1 MGEGKKNKMVALIR
15 SGAVLSAR
23 LVSGELHVVSES
35 GAKERWATKQ
45 LSSGGNNTV
54 LEIVAQNLVAR
65 FSTEPMGPE
74 EQRKYVDEVEVQ
86 TALGGLRLS
95 PEPLCV
101 LHFVESQEC
110 SFKSEPYPGQIRMG
124 IVMRKY
130 DMALDAVLRSPAS
143 TAEVFVAGDGESRIV
158 ELFARASSHAT
169 CVDTKCANV
178 MIALSPLDVVLIDL
192 DVKFCGTRKRTNTA
206 GYTLD
211 AVEAALRGFHSGDR
225 TDSTYALCACAVSLL
240 ILCMDISKSGAM
252 TVMTETTA
260 MLFRNIHIIIRL
272 LAEDDAAVIFED
284 GKPSLMWM
292 GASFSALS
300 QIRYYTSLRAAG
312 YIPFILRKALESP
325 QTRLFLT
332 CRASKDTATYVSS
345 VKAMQ
350 AAQAQRAKRR

>member
-1 MGEGKKNKMVALIR
+1 MNPLIR
-15 SGAVLSAR
+15 SGEVLSAR
-23 LVSGELHVVSES
+23 LVSGELHVVSKTGKE
-35 GAKERWATKQ
+35 ERWVTKQ

-54 LEIVAQNLVAR
+54 LELVAQSLVAR
-65 FSTEPMGPE
+65 FSTEPMGAD

-86 TALGGLRLS
+86 TALGGLSLS
-95 PEPLCV
+95 PEPLCI
-101 LHFVESQEC
+101 LHFVEGHEC
-110 SFKSEPYPGQIRMG
+110 SFKSEPYTHRSVRMG

-130 DMALDAVLRSPAS
+130 DMALDAVLRSPKS
-143 TAEVFVAGDGESRIV
+143 TAEVFIASDGESRIV

-178 MIALSPLDVVLIDL
+178 MFALSPLDVVLIDL
-192 DVKFCGTRKRTNTA
+192 DVKFCGTRKRTITA
-206 GYTLD
+206 GYTLA
-211 AVEAALRGFHSGDR
+211 AVEAALREFHSGDR

-260 MLFRNIHIIIRL
+260 MLLRNIHIVIRI
-272 LAEDDAAVIFED
+272 LAEDDAAVIFEA
-284 GKPSLMWM
+284 GKPNLMWM

-312 YIPFILRKALESP
+312 YIPFILRKALESR

-332 CRASKDTATYVSS
+332 CRASRDTATYVSS
-345 VKAMQ
+345 VRAMS
-350 AAQAQRAKRR
+350 QAQRAKRPNRR

>member
-65 FSTEPMGPE
+65 FSTEPMGLE

-110 SFKSEPYPGQIRMG
+110 SFKSEPYASLRVRMG

-143 TAEVFVAGDGESRIV
+143 TAEVFIAGDGESRIV

-178 MIALSPLDVVLIDL
+178 MVALAPLEVVLIDL
-192 DVKFCGTRKRTNTA
+192 DVTFCGTEARAIVRCLGAPTMSESRALGIPVAQSTRTRA
-206 GYTLD
+206 R
-211 AVEAALRGFHSGDR
+211 VSGATETER
-225 TDSTYALCACAVSLL
+225 L
-240 ILCMDISKSGAM
+240 ILRSTLAWVPSERMIC
-252 TVMTETTA
+252 TTRG
-260 MLFRNIHIIIRL
+260 L
-272 LAEDDAAVIFED
+272 
-284 GKPSLMWM
+284 
-292 GASFSALS
+292 
-300 QIRYYTSLRAAG
+300 
-312 YIPFILRKALESP
+312 
-325 QTRLFLT
+325 
-332 CRASKDTATYVSS
+332 VSS
-345 VKAMQ
+345 MPTLHESRTGGCIVILV
-350 AAQAQRAKRR
+350 